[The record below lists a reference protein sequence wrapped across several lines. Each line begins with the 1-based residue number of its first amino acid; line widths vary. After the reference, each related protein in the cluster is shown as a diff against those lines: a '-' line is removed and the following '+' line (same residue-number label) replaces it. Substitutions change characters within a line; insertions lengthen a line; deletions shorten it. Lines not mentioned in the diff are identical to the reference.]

1 MAWYDFITNGFRR
14 IERKE
19 APMVMYQSGYNLKER
34 NYDYKKIAKEGYQ
47 ENAIVFRCVNE
58 IAHGASAVDLCVYQG
73 DVKLDQHPLIDLLE
87 RPNPQFAGNEY
98 FQALYSFLLLSGNSY
113 ALYSLVG
120 GQPRELHLLRPDRM
134 KIVPS
139 KTHIPSAYEYHVD
152 GRLAN
157 RYDVDSETGMS
168 EVKHFKMWNPLDD
181 YYGLSPIQAASA
193 DIDQHNHAA
202 KHNLGLL
209 MNGARPSGA
218 VVFKPKDETGMHVQL
233 SESQRQ
239 QLMTD
244 LNMRFSGAHNAGRPM
259 LLEGDFDWKEMGFSP
274 KDMDFLELKN
284 MSARDIAL
292 CFGVPSQLVGVPDSQ
307 TYNNVSEARLAL
319 YEDTIIPLLRRVES
333 DLNEWLAPRFGE
345 DISIRYDID
354 SIPAMAERRKKT
366 YENVVQAVREGIIS
380 RNEARERLGY
390 EPIDGGDDVYIQANL
405 FPLGSPSVAPA
416 EGETAEEDD
425 KDFDYTDY
433 KAEIEKDVFTTEA
446 EARERANE
454 LGCDGFHSHRT
465 DNGIIYMPCAS
476 HNEYERITGDE
487 LTTPKQDPR
496 YGQGK
501 DVFESVAE
509 AQARAKQLGCEGHH
523 TIKGPDRNYY
533 MPCSSHAK
541 YRTATNKKEYEDV
554 EKAESDV
561 DTKPTDAMREEAEK
575 GLEWR
580 KEFNRGGTQ
589 VGVARARQLVNREN
603 LSPSTVRR
611 MFSFFSRHEVDKEA
625 EGFRQGEE
633 GYPSAGRIAWAL
645 WGGDAGFSW
654 STRKVKE
661 LDKERDAQKSF
672 EDDHLCCDDCG
683 KHTEEVE
690 EKQISARTKKTLENK
705 VKEHNE
711 KHGDKKGKRVTVRM
725 LSAVFR
731 RGVGAYRTNPESVR
745 RNVMG
750 PDQWAIARVNAFLF
764 AVRTGRFRSGKFDRD
779 LLPSGHPLKT
789 DK

>member
-1 MAWYDFITNGFRR
+1 MGIFDFITDRFKT

-19 APMVMYQSGYNLKER
+19 SPMVMYQSGYNIKER
-34 NYDYKKIAKEGYQ
+34 SYDYKKIAKEGYQ

-73 DVKLDQHPLIDLLE
+73 DVKLDQHPLIDLLN
-87 RPNPQFAGNEY
+87 RPNPQLAGNEY

-113 ALYSLVG
+113 AVYSLIG
-120 GQPRELHLLRPDRM
+120 GQPRELYLLRPDRI

-139 KTHIPSAYEYHVD
+139 KTHIPSAFEYHVD

-157 RYDVDSETGMS
+157 RYDVDSETGQS

-202 KHNLGLL
+202 RHNLGLL

-218 VVFKPKDETGMHVQL
+218 VVFKPKDETGMNLQL

-244 LNMRFSGAHNAGRPM
+244 LNMRFSGANNAGRPM

-319 YEDTIIPLLRRVES
+319 YEDTIIPLIRRVES
-333 DLNEWLAPRFGE
+333 DMNEWLAPRFGD

-416 EGETAEEDD
+416 EGETAEDDD
-425 KDFDYTDY
+425 KDFDYTEE

-446 EARERANE
+446 EARERAE
-454 LGCDGFHSHRT
+454 EIGCVGFHSHNDDGT
-465 DNGIIYMPCAS
+465 IIYMPCQS
-476 HNEYERITGDE
+476 HQEYEEITGDPLE
-487 LTTPKQDPR
+487 R
-496 YGQGK
+496 
-501 DVFESVAE
+501 
-509 AQARAKQLGCEGHH
+509 
-523 TIKGPDRNYY
+523 
-533 MPCSSHAK
+533 
-541 YRTATNKKEYEDV
+541 

-561 DTKPTDAMREEAEK
+561 DTTPNDGMASEARK
-575 GLEWR
+575 GLDWR
-580 KEFNRGGTQ
+580 REFKRGGTA
-589 VGVARARQLVNREN
+589 VGVARARQLMNKDR

-611 MFSFFSRHEVDKEA
+611 MYSFFSRHEVDKQA
-625 EGFRQGEE
+625 EGFRQGEK

-654 STRKVKE
+654 SKRKRDQ
-661 LDKERDAQKSF
+661 LDAEKS
-672 EDDHLCCDDCG
+672 EDFDI
-683 KHTEEVE
+683 EEFFQE
-690 EKQISARTKKTLENK
+690 DKAEISARMKKALENK
-705 VKEHNE
+705 VKDHND
-711 KHGDKKGKRVTVRM
+711 KHGDKKGKRVTLRM

-731 RGVGAYRTNPESVR
+731 RGVGAYNTNPQSVR
-745 RNVMG
+745 PSVSNS
-750 PDQWAIARVNAFLF
+750 DQWALARVNVFLG
-764 AVRTGRFRSGKFDRD
+764 AVRTGRFKRGKFDRD
-779 LLPSGHPLKT
+779 LLPEGHPLKT